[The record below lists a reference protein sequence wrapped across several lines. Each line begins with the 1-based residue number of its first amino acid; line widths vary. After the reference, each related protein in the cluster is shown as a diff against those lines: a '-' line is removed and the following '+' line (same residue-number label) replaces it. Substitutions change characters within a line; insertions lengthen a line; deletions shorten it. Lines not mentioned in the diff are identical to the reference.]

1 MGNGS
6 DGIQQVGINAHLLS
20 RQATFRSAGIHGYI
34 SNVLERLTAIPQGGA
49 LRYTVYLGEGT
60 LAPRDRMK
68 VVRSIWPTGRPLV
81 RILWEQL
88 ALPWQSMDLLHST
101 AFVTPVAARWPSV
114 VTIYDLSFLR
124 YPEAL
129 SGARRSYLQLFSHLS
144 CRRARRIIAISEST
158 RRDLV
163 KQWGIAADKID
174 IAYPGVGE
182 EFRPL
187 PEDEVEAFRAR
198 HSLPPRFILHL
209 GTLEPRKNLVRLIEA
224 FARLRT
230 DAKLVLAGGR
240 GWLYDEIAAE
250 IERLELQDKVVLPGY
265 VADETLG
272 FWYNAASVLAYPSLY
287 EGFGLPVIEAMACG
301 TPVVTSTAS
310 SLPEAAGDAGLL
322 VDPHDTEMLAEA
334 LDEVLTDEVLREEM
348 RARGLSQSARFTWQ
362 ATAAATVTTLCRAL
376 GIDA

>member
-1 MGNGS
+1 MRDGS
-6 DGIQQVGINAHLLS
+6 DAIRQVGINAHLLS

-34 SNVLERLTAIPQGGA
+34 SNVLERLTAVPQGTT
-49 LRYTVYLGEGT
+49 LRYTVYVGEGT
-60 LAPRDRMK
+60 LAPKDRMR
-68 VVRSIWPTGRPLV
+68 VVRSAWPTGRPLV

-88 ALPWQSMDLLHST
+88 ALPWQSMDLLYST
-101 AFVTPVAARWPSV
+101 AFVTPLAARWPAV
-114 VTIYDLSFLR
+114 LTIYDLSFLH
-124 YPEAL
+124 YPETL
-129 SGARRSYLQLFSHLS
+129 TRARRGYLRLFSRLS

-163 KQWGIAADKID
+163 KQWGLAADKID

-182 EFRPL
+182 QFRPL
-187 PEDEVEAFRAR
+187 PVNEVEAFRAR
-198 HSLPPRFILHL
+198 HGLPPRFILHL
-209 GTLEPRKNLVRLIEA
+209 GTLEPRKNLVRLIQA

-240 GWLYDEIAAE
+240 GWLYGDITAE
-250 IERLELQDKVVLPGY
+250 IERLALQDKVMLPGY
-265 VADETLG
+265 LADEALG

-301 TPVVTSTAS
+301 TPVVTSSAS

-322 VDPHDTEMLAEA
+322 VDPYDTEMLAEE
-334 LDEVLTDEVLREEM
+334 LQRVLTDEVLRAEM
-348 RARGLSQSARFTWQ
+348 RMRGLSQAARFTWQ

-376 GIDA
+376 GIDG